1 MWGPRSVICLIRRS
15 SFFFS
20 FFFFFFLSSS
30 LYASSSFF
38 VFSFFFSLLFTLL
51 LLLFFSSSN
60 PFSLLL
66 IYNCNLKFPLG
77 SPLFF
82 SSSTQMFQ
90 TPVKPP
96 CLDLSQPPSEV
107 VRSLSL
113 FFFFSLPMAKN
124 PSPYCWLFVSLGIWK
139 MEF

>member
-20 FFFFFFLSSS
+20 FFFFSFSLLHFMPAPPFLFFL
-30 LYASSSFF
+30 
-38 VFSFFFSLLFTLL
+38 FFFSLLFTLL

-96 CLDLSQPPSEV
+96 CVDLSQPPSEV

-113 FFFFSLPMAKN
+113 FFFFFFLYLWPKIPLPIVG
-124 PSPYCWLFVSLGIWK
+124 CL
-139 MEF
+139 